1 MFRRIQW
8 RITISFILVVIVGM
22 GILGVYLVNF
32 TRDSQLAN
40 LRSQLENEARITA
53 EASLPLFLV
62 QGSDLD
68 ALAKKLGNE
77 IDARVTI
84 IALNGTVLG
93 DSHEDPATMENH
105 ATRPEVI
112 DALAS
117 GLGESTRYSTTLSEQ
132 MMYVAVPVKN
142 QATVMGVARVALPL
156 LAVVDSVNRVTLI
169 IILAI
174 LVTAALVIVA
184 AVLIGRRTT
193 RPLREITKA
202 SKRIASGELEQ
213 IIPVRSKDETG
224 QLAQAFNEMSSNV
237 NKLVG
242 DISVE
247 RTKLQT
253 VLANMA
259 DGVIMTDVEGNIILA
274 NRATERLFNFREK
287 DAINKPLIEAV
298 HDHEADEILKSCLS
312 TRQTQT
318 GQFESAIS
326 KRFLRAIAVPIVEGR
341 LTGALLLFQ
350 DLTEVRNL
358 QTMRRELV
366 GNISHELRT
375 PIAGIKAMVETLRG
389 GAIDDKEAAIDFLTR
404 IDSEVDHLTQMVSEL
419 TELSRIETGRA
430 ELRMSP
436 ANLNLLVEEVVTQL
450 NTLAQRQQVTITADL
465 APDLPIIKAD
475 NDRIRQ
481 TLTNLVHNAI
491 KFNHPGGKVTIST
504 RVDGASVTVS
514 VSDTGIGISK
524 EDLPHVFERFYKAD
538 KARPTGGSGL
548 GLAIAK
554 HVVQAH
560 GGSIWAQSEEG
571 KGSTFSFSLPIKTD
585 TDSINPQSLT
595 KL

>member
-1 MFRRIQW
+1 MFRSIQW
-8 RITISFILVVIVGM
+8 RITISFILVVMISM

-32 TRDSQLAN
+32 TRNSQLDN

-53 EASLPLFLV
+53 EASLPSFLI

-77 IDARVTI
+77 INARVTI

-117 GLGESTRYSTTLSEQ
+117 GLGESTRYSTTLGEQ
-132 MMYVAVPVKN
+132 MMYVAVPVTN
-142 QATVMGVARVALPL
+142 QSTIVGIARVALPL
-156 LAVVDSVNRVTLI
+156 VAVQDSVNQITLI

-174 LVTAALVIVA
+174 VVTAVLAVVA
-184 AVLIGRRTT
+184 AVLIGRATT
-193 RPLREITKA
+193 RPLREVTKA
-202 SKRIASGELEQ
+202 SKRMASGELGQ
-213 IIPVRSKDETG
+213 KIPVRTRDETG
-224 QLAQAFNEMSSNV
+224 QLAQAFNEMSLNL

-242 DISVE
+242 DISIE
-247 RTKLQT
+247 KTKIQT

-259 DGVIMTDVEGNIILA
+259 DGVIMTDVEGKIVLA
-274 NRATERLFNFREK
+274 NQATERLFKFREK
-287 DAINKPLIEAV
+287 DVINKPLIEVV
-298 HDHEADEILKSCLS
+298 HDHEADEILKLCLRTS
-312 TRQTQT
+312 QTQT
-318 GQFESAIS
+318 GQFESATS
-326 KRFLRAIAVPIVEGR
+326 KRFLRAIAIPIVESKS
-341 LTGALLLFQ
+341 TGALLLFQ

-436 ANLNLLVEEVVTQL
+436 VNLNLLVEEVVARL
-450 NTLAQRQQVTITADL
+450 NPLAQRQQVTITTDL
-465 APDLPIIKAD
+465 ATDLSIIKAD

-481 TLTNLVHNAI
+481 TLTNLVHNAV
-491 KFNHPGGKVTIST
+491 KFNHPGGNVTVST
-504 RVDGASVTVS
+504 KVDGESVTVS

-571 KGSTFSFSLPIKTD
+571 KGSTFSFSLPIQVKPD
-585 TDSINPQSLT
+585 VGNP
-595 KL
+595 

>member
-8 RITISFILVVIVGM
+8 RITISFILVVVVGM
-22 GILGVYLVNF
+22 GILGAYLVNS
-32 TRDSQLAN
+32 TRNSQLAN
-40 LRSQLENEARITA
+40 LRTQLESEAMITA

-62 QGSDLD
+62 PGSDLD

-77 IDARVTI
+77 IHTRVTI

-93 DSHEDPATMENH
+93 DSDEDPATMENH
-105 ATRPEVI
+105 ATRPEVM
-112 DALAS
+112 DALTT
-117 GLGESTRYSTTLSEQ
+117 GLGESTRYSTTLGRQ
-132 MMYVAVPVKN
+132 MMYVAVPVKD
-142 QATVMGVARVALPL
+142 QTVTVGVTRVALPL
-156 LAVVDSVNRVTLI
+156 LAVQDSVNRLTLI

-174 LVTAALVIVA
+174 LATAALVIVA

-193 RPLREITKA
+193 RPLREVTEA
-202 SKRIASGELEQ
+202 SERIASGDLGQ
-213 IIPVRSKDETG
+213 RIPVRSQDETG
-224 QLAQAFNEMSSNV
+224 QLAQAFNQMSSNV
-237 NKLVG
+237 NRLVG
-242 DISVE
+242 DISLE
-247 RTKLQT
+247 KTKLQT

-259 DGVIMTDVEGNIILA
+259 DGVIMTDLEGNIVLA
-274 NRATERLFNFREK
+274 NRATEKLFNFREK
-287 DAINKPLIEAV
+287 DVISKPLIEAV
-298 HDHEADEILKSCLS
+298 HDHEADEILKLCLS
-312 TRQTQT
+312 TGQTQT
-318 GQFESAIS
+318 GQFESAVS
-326 KRFLRAIAVPIVEGR
+326 KRFLRAIGIPIADGK

-375 PIAGIKAMVETLRG
+375 PIAGIKAMVETLRA
-389 GAIDDKEAAIDFLTR
+389 GAIDDKEAAVDFLTR
-404 IDSEVDHLTQMVSEL
+404 IDGEVDRLTQMVSEL

-436 ANLNLLVEEVVTQL
+436 VNLNLLVDEVLTQL

-465 APDLPIIKAD
+465 TADLPVIKAD
-475 NDRIRQ
+475 HDRVRQ
-481 TLTNLVHNAI
+481 ALINLVHNAV
-491 KFNHPGGKVTIST
+491 KFNRPGGTVTVST
-504 RVDGASVTVS
+504 RADAKSVTVS

-524 EDLPHVFERFYKAD
+524 DDLPHVFERFYKAD

-571 KGSTFSFSLPIKTD
+571 KGSTFSFSLSSKTD
-585 TDSINPQSLT
+585 ADAANS
-595 KL
+595 

>member
-1 MFRRIQW
+1 MFRSIQW
-8 RITISFILVVIVGM
+8 RITISFILVVIVTM
-22 GILGVYLVNF
+22 VILGVYLVNS
-32 TRDSQLAN
+32 TRNSQLDN
-40 LRSQLENEARITA
+40 LRSQLENEARLTA
-53 EASLPLFLV
+53 EACLPVFLV
-62 QGSDLD
+62 QGGDLD
-68 ALAKKLGNE
+68 TLAKKLGNE

-117 GLGESTRYSTTLSEQ
+117 GLGENTRYSTTLGEQ
-132 MMYVAVPVKN
+132 MMYVAVPVTN
-142 QATVMGVARVALPL
+142 QTTIMGVARVALPL
-156 LAVVDSVNRVTLI
+156 LAVANSVHQVTLI

-174 LVTAALVIVA
+174 VVTAVLVVVA
-184 AVLIGRRTT
+184 AVLIGRATT

-202 SKRIASGELEQ
+202 SKRIASGELGQ
-213 IIPVRSKDETG
+213 KIPVRTRDEIG
-224 QLAQAFNEMSSNV
+224 QLAQAFNEMSSNLD
-237 NKLVG
+237 KLVG
-242 DISVE
+242 DISTE

-259 DGVIMTDVEGNIILA
+259 DGVIMTDVEGKIVLA
-274 NRATERLFNFREK
+274 NQATERLFNFRKE
-287 DAINKPLIEAV
+287 DVINKPLIEVV
-298 HDHEADEILKSCLS
+298 HDHEADEILKLCLRTS
-312 TRQTQT
+312 RTQT
-318 GQFESAIS
+318 GQFESATS
-326 KRFLRAIAVPIVEGR
+326 KRFLRAIAIPIVEGK

-350 DLTEVRNL
+350 DLTELRNL

-375 PIAGIKAMVETLRG
+375 PIAGIKAMVETLRE

-419 TELSRIETGRA
+419 TELSRIETGHA

-436 ANLNLLVEEVVTQL
+436 VNLNVLVEEVVTQL
-450 NTLAQRQQVTITADL
+450 NTLAQRQQVNITADL
-465 APDLPIIKAD
+465 TNDLPTTEAD
-475 NDRIRQ
+475 NDRIKQ

-491 KFNHPGGKVTIST
+491 KFNHPGG
-504 RVDGASVTVS
+504 RVTVS
-514 VSDTGIGISK
+514 TKVDGESVIVSVFDTGIGISE

-538 KARPTGGSGL
+538 KARPRGGSGL

-571 KGSTFSFSLPIKTD
+571 KGSTFSFSLPIKT
-585 TDSINPQSLT
+585 NPDASNP
-595 KL
+595 

>member
-22 GILGVYLVNF
+22 GILGAYLVNS
-32 TRDSQLAN
+32 TRNSQLAN

-62 QGSDLD
+62 PGSDLD
-68 ALAKKLGNE
+68 ILAKKLGNE
-77 IDARVTI
+77 INTRVTI
-84 IALNGTVLG
+84 IGLNGTVLG
-93 DSHEDPATMENH
+93 DSDQDPATMENH
-105 ATRPEVI
+105 AARPEVMA
-112 DALAS
+112 ALAS
-117 GLGESTRYSTTLSEQ
+117 GLGESTRYSTTLSKQ
-132 MMYVAVPVKN
+132 MMYVAVPVRN
-142 QATVMGVARVALPL
+142 QTATVGIARVALPL
-156 LAVVDSVNRVTLI
+156 LAVENSVNRVTLI

-174 LVTAALVIVA
+174 LATAGLVVVA

-193 RPLREITKA
+193 RPLREITMA
-202 SKRIASGELEQ
+202 SERIASGDLGQ
-213 IIPVRSKDETG
+213 KIPVRSKDETG
-224 QLAQAFNEMSSNV
+224 QLALAFNEMSSNV

-247 RTKLQT
+247 KAKLQT

-259 DGVIMTDVEGNIILA
+259 DGVIMTDADGNIVLT
-274 NRATERLFNFREK
+274 NQTTGRLFNFREK
-287 DAINKPLIEAV
+287 DVINKPLIEAV
-298 HDHEADEILKSCLS
+298 HDHEADEILKLCLS
-312 TRQTQT
+312 TGQTQT
-318 GQFESAIS
+318 GQFESAVS
-326 KRFLRAIAVPIVEGR
+326 KRFLRAIAVPIVEGK

-389 GAIDDKEAAIDFLTR
+389 GAIDDKKAAADFLAR
-404 IDSEVDHLTQMVSEL
+404 IDSEVDRLTQMVSEL

-430 ELRMSP
+430 ELRTSP
-436 ANLNLLVEEVVTQL
+436 VNLNLLVDEVITQL
-450 NTLAQRQQVTITADL
+450 NTLAQRQQVAITTGL
-465 APDLPIIKAD
+465 AVDLPIIKAD
-475 NDRIRQ
+475 HDRVRQ

-491 KFNHPGGKVTIST
+491 KFNHPGGTVAVST
-504 RVDGASVTVS
+504 RADAESVIVS
-514 VSDTGIGISK
+514 ISDTGIGISRD
-524 EDLPHVFERFYKAD
+524 DLPHVFERFYKAD
-538 KARPTGGSGL
+538 RARPRGGSGL

-560 GGSIWAQSEEG
+560 GGSISAQSEEG
-571 KGSTFSFSLPIKTD
+571 KGSTFSFSLPIRTD
-585 TDSINPQSLT
+585 FDAVTPQDLT
-595 KL
+595 RL

>member
-1 MFRRIQW
+1 MFRGIQW

-22 GILGVYLVNF
+22 GILGVYLVNS
-32 TRDSQLAN
+32 TRNSQLDN
-40 LRSQLENEARITA
+40 LRTQLENEAKITA
-53 EASLPLFLV
+53 EASLPVFLG
-62 QGSDLD
+62 QGGDLD
-68 ALAKKLGNE
+68 TLAKKLGDE
-77 IDARVTI
+77 IDARITI

-93 DSHEDPATMENH
+93 DSDEDPATMENH

-117 GLGESTRYSTTLSEQ
+117 GLGESTRYSTTLGEW
-132 MMYVAVPVKN
+132 MMYVAVPVKT
-142 QATVMGVARVALPL
+142 QATAIGVARVALPL
-156 LAVVDSVNRVTLI
+156 LAVQNSVNRLTLV

-174 LVTAALVIVA
+174 LATAGLVVVA

-193 RPLREITKA
+193 RPLREVTLA
-202 SKRIASGELEQ
+202 SQMIASGDLGQ
-213 IIPVRSKDETG
+213 KIPVRSKDETG
-224 QLAQAFNEMSSNV
+224 QLALAFNEMSSNL
-237 NKLVG
+237 NKLVT

-247 RTKLQT
+247 KAKLQT

-259 DGVIMTDVEGNIILA
+259 DGVIMTDADGNIVLA
-274 NRATERLFNFREK
+274 NQTTGRLFNFREK
-287 DAINKPLIEAV
+287 DVINKPLIEAV
-298 HDHEADEILKSCLS
+298 HDHEPAEVLKLCLS
-312 TRQTQT
+312 TGRTQT
-318 GQFESAIS
+318 VQFESAVS
-326 KRFLRAIAVPIVEGR
+326 KRFLRAIAVPIVEGK

-375 PIAGIKAMVETLRG
+375 PIVGIKAMVETLRA
-389 GAIDDKEAAIDFLTR
+389 GAIDDKEAATDFLTR
-404 IDSEVDHLTQMVSEL
+404 IDSEVERLTQMVSEL

-436 ANLNLLVEEVVTQL
+436 VNLNLLADEVITQL
-450 NTLAQRQQVTITADL
+450 NALAQRQQVTITADL
-465 APDLPIIKAD
+465 AADLPVVKAD
-475 NDRIRQ
+475 HDRVRQ
-481 TLTNLVHNAI
+481 ALINLVHNAV
-491 KFNHPGGKVTIST
+491 KFNHPGGKVTVST
-504 RVDGASVTVS
+504 RADAESVS
-514 VSDTGIGISK
+514 VSISDTGIGISK
-524 EDLPHVFERFYKAD
+524 DDLPHVFERFYKAD

-560 GGSIWAQSEEG
+560 GGSIRAQSQEG

-585 TDSINPQSLT
+585 PDTVNS
-595 KL
+595 

>member
-22 GILGVYLVNF
+22 GALGAYLVNS
-32 TRDSQLAN
+32 TRNSQLAN
-40 LRSQLENEARITA
+40 LRTQLENEARITA
-53 EASLPLFLV
+53 EASLPLFIA

-68 ALAKKLGNE
+68 ALAKELGNE
-77 IDARVTI
+77 ISTRVTI

-93 DSHEDPATMENH
+93 DSDEDPATMENH

-117 GLGESTRYSTTLSEQ
+117 GLGESTRYSTTLGKQ
-132 MMYVAVPVKN
+132 MMYVAVPVKD
-142 QATVMGVARVALPL
+142 QATTVGVARVALPL
-156 LAVVDSVNRVTLI
+156 LAVQNSVNRVTLI

-174 LVTAALVIVA
+174 LATAALVIVA
-184 AVLIGRRTT
+184 AVLIGRTTT
-193 RPLREITKA
+193 RPLREVTEA
-202 SKRIASGELEQ
+202 SERIASGELGQ
-213 IIPVRSKDETG
+213 KIPVRSRDETG

-237 NKLVG
+237 NRLVG

-247 RTKLQT
+247 KTKLQT
-253 VLANMA
+253 VLATMA
-259 DGVIMTDVEGNIILA
+259 DGVIMTDVEGNIVLA

-287 DAINKPLIEAV
+287 DVINKPLIEAV
-298 HDHEADEILKSCLS
+298 HDHEADEVLKSCLS
-312 TRQTQT
+312 TGQTQT

-326 KRFLRAIAVPIVEGR
+326 KRFLRAIAVPIMEGR

-375 PIAGIKAMVETLRG
+375 PIAGIKAMVETLRA

-404 IDSEVDHLTQMVSEL
+404 IDSEVDRLTQMVSEL

-430 ELRMSP
+430 ELRISP
-436 ANLNLLVEEVVTQL
+436 VNLNLLVDEVITQL
-450 NTLAQRQQVTITADL
+450 STQAQRQQVTMTADL

-475 NDRIRQ
+475 QDRIRQ
-481 TLTNLVHNAI
+481 TLTNLVHNAV
-491 KFNHPGGKVTIST
+491 KFNHPGGTVTVST
-504 RVDGASVTVS
+504 RADTDSVIVS
-514 VSDTGIGISK
+514 VSDTGIGISRD
-524 EDLPHVFERFYKAD
+524 DLPHVFERFYKAD
-538 KARPTGGSGL
+538 KARPAGGSGL

-560 GGSIWAQSEEG
+560 GGGIWAESDEG
-571 KGSTFSFSLPIKTD
+571 KGSKFSFSLPIKPD
-585 TDSINPQSLT
+585 TDAVNP
-595 KL
+595 

>member
-1 MFRRIQW
+1 MFRGIQW

-22 GILGVYLVNF
+22 GILGVYLVNS
-32 TRDSQLAN
+32 TRNSQLDN
-40 LRSQLENEARITA
+40 LRTQLENEAKITA
-53 EASLPLFLV
+53 EASLPVFLG
-62 QGSDLD
+62 QGGDLD
-68 ALAKKLGNE
+68 TLAKKLGDE
-77 IDARVTI
+77 IDARITI

-93 DSHEDPATMENH
+93 DSDEDPATMENH

-117 GLGESTRYSTTLSEQ
+117 GLGESTRYSTTLGEW
-132 MMYVAVPVKN
+132 MMYVAVPVKT
-142 QATVMGVARVALPL
+142 QATAIGVARVALPL
-156 LAVVDSVNRVTLI
+156 LAVQNSVNRLTLV

-174 LVTAALVIVA
+174 LATAGLVVVA

-193 RPLREITKA
+193 RPLREVTLA
-202 SKRIASGELEQ
+202 SQMIASGDLGQ
-213 IIPVRSKDETG
+213 KIPVRSKDETG
-224 QLAQAFNEMSSNV
+224 QLALAFNEMSSNL
-237 NKLVG
+237 NKLVT

-247 RTKLQT
+247 KAKLQT

-259 DGVIMTDVEGNIILA
+259 DGVIMTDADGNIVLA
-274 NRATERLFNFREK
+274 NQTTGRLFNFREK
-287 DAINKPLIEAV
+287 DVINKPLIEAV
-298 HDHEADEILKSCLS
+298 HDHEPAEVLKLCLS
-312 TRQTQT
+312 TGRTQT
-318 GQFESAIS
+318 VQFESAVS
-326 KRFLRAIAVPIVEGR
+326 KRFLRAIAVPIVEGK

-375 PIAGIKAMVETLRG
+375 PIAGIKAMVETLRA
-389 GAIDDKEAAIDFLTR
+389 GAIDDKEAATDFLTR
-404 IDSEVDHLTQMVSEL
+404 IDSEVERLTQMVSEL

-436 ANLNLLVEEVVTQL
+436 VNLNLLADEVITQL
-450 NTLAQRQQVTITADL
+450 NALAQRQQVTITADL
-465 APDLPIIKAD
+465 AADLPVVKAD
-475 NDRIRQ
+475 HDRVRQ
-481 TLTNLVHNAI
+481 ALINLVHNAV
-491 KFNHPGGKVTIST
+491 KFNHPGGKVTVST
-504 RVDGASVTVS
+504 RADAESVS
-514 VSDTGIGISK
+514 VSISDTGIGISK
-524 EDLPHVFERFYKAD
+524 DDLPHVFERFYKAD

-560 GGSIWAQSEEG
+560 GGSIRAQSQEG

-585 TDSINPQSLT
+585 PDTVNS
-595 KL
+595 

>member
-1 MFRRIQW
+1 MFRSIQW
-8 RITISFILVVIVGM
+8 RITISFVLVAIVSM
-22 GILGVYLVNF
+22 GILGAYLVNS
-32 TRDSQLAN
+32 TRNSQLDN

-53 EASLPLFLV
+53 EASLPVFLV
-62 QGSDLD
+62 QGGDLD

-77 IDARVTI
+77 INARITI

-93 DSHEDPATMENH
+93 DSHQDPAAMENH

-117 GLGESTRYSTTLSEQ
+117 GLGESTRYSTTLGEQ
-132 MMYVAVPVKN
+132 MMYVAVPVIN
-142 QATVMGVARVALPL
+142 ENTIVGVARVALPL
-156 LAVVDSVNRVTLI
+156 DAVANSVNRITLI
-169 IILAI
+169 IILATM
-174 LVTAALVIVA
+174 VAAVLVIVA
-184 AVLIGRRTT
+184 AVLIGRATS

-202 SKRIASGELEQ
+202 SKRIASGELGQ
-213 IIPVRSKDETG
+213 KIPVRTRDETG
-224 QLAQAFNEMSSNV
+224 QLAQAFNEMSSDL

-242 DISVE
+242 DISTE

-253 VLANMA
+253 VLTNMA
-259 DGVIMTDVEGNIILA
+259 DGVIMTDMEGKIVLA
-274 NRATERLFNFREK
+274 NQATERFFNFREK
-287 DAINKPLIEAV
+287 DVINKPLIEAV
-298 HDHEADEILKSCLS
+298 HDHEADEILKLCLRTS
-312 TRQTQT
+312 RTQT
-318 GQFESAIS
+318 GQFESVTS
-326 KRFLRAIAVPIVEGR
+326 KRFLRAIAIPIVEGK
-341 LTGALLLFQ
+341 LTEALLLFQ
-350 DLTEVRNL
+350 DLTELRSL

-404 IDSEVDHLTQMVSEL
+404 IDGEVDHLTQMVSEL

-430 ELRMSP
+430 ELRVSP
-436 ANLNLLVEEVVTQL
+436 VNLNLLVEEVITRL

-465 APDLPIIKAD
+465 TTDLPIIKAD

-491 KFNHPGGKVTIST
+491 KFNRPGGKATVST
-504 RVDGASVTVS
+504 VVDGESVTVS
-514 VSDTGIGISK
+514 VSDTGIGISE

-571 KGSTFSFSLPIKTD
+571 KGSTFSFSLPLKTNLHVR
-585 TDSINPQSLT
+585 NP
-595 KL
+595 